1 MVVVIGYGKVCGNGR
16 ILLELRYICVF
27 LFFFLFKIMKVVFRR
42 VGGRRVFG
50 VIWIMLVS

>member
-50 VIWIMLVS
+50 VVWIMLVS